1 MNVPFGSSPAG
12 RNDCGAAAACSPG
25 FVAGGYGRV
34 MKLTPKARVDPN
46 KLLQLI
52 NDNPQVRFTPNGVL
66 SFPLK
71 AHGPQVIDA
80 IDDLLQSL
88 AAA

>member
-1 MNVPFGSSPAG
+1 
-12 RNDCGAAAACSPG
+12 
-25 FVAGGYGRV
+25 
-34 MKLTPKARVDPN
+34 MKLTPKAKIDPN

-52 NDNPQVRFTPNGVL
+52 NANPQVRFTPNGVL

-71 AHGPQVIDA
+71 AHGPQVIEA

-88 AAA
+88 AA

>member
-1 MNVPFGSSPAG
+1 
-12 RNDCGAAAACSPG
+12 
-25 FVAGGYGRV
+25 
-34 MKLTPKARVDPN
+34 MKLTQRAKVDPN

-80 IDDLLQSL
+80 VSDLLQTIV
-88 AAA
+88 A

>member
-1 MNVPFGSSPAG
+1 MTQRA
-12 RNDCGAAAACSPG
+12 
-25 FVAGGYGRV
+25 
-34 MKLTPKARVDPN
+34 KIDPN

-52 NDNPQVRFTPNGVL
+52 NDNPQVKFTPNGVL

-80 IDDLLQSL
+80 INELLRTI
-88 AAA
+88 AA